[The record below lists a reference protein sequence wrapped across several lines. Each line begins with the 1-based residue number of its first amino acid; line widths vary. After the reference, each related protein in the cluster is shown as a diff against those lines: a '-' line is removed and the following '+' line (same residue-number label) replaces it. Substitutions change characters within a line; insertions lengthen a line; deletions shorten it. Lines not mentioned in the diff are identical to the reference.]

1 MVKSQISGKFLG
13 QGLRESPW
21 LCTEKN
27 SRVSHSKVK
36 VGLLTEIHIPQI
48 ECDPSQ
54 KVRMVLNYGVV
65 SFYGLANFL
74 G

>member
-1 MVKSQISGKFLG
+1 M
-13 QGLRESPW
+13 
-21 LCTEKN
+21 
-27 SRVSHSKVK
+27 K

-65 SFYGLANFL
+65 SFYGLGNFL